1 VIGQE
6 GFVPLK
12 HSRIFTQKSR
22 ILLGILCCF
31 KAQNKD
37 EQMGYMSWT
46 ACYTAIDFRARLRF
60 PRAVSLLVACTSAGS
75 HPFRFSRRSLRL
87 VLQSTARTN
96 YTHKIYIQ
104 HNNKKTRTTNQ
115 QIINSSHLTSTE
127 ILLSQPHFYYLFNLF
142 FYDLFFS

>member
-1 VIGQE
+1 MFQKRAKSISSKTNKLDKGAGLLVTPQLISVQ
-6 GFVPLK
+6 GF
-12 HSRIFTQKSR
+12 
-22 ILLGILCCF
+22 
-31 KAQNKD
+31 A
-37 EQMGYMSWT
+37 
-46 ACYTAIDFRARLRF
+46 FRGR
-60 PRAVSLLVACTSAGS
+60 PMSLLVSCAPAGS
-75 HPFRFSRRSLRL
+75 HPFRFPCRSLRL

-115 QIINSSHLTSTE
+115 KIINSSHLTSTE